1 MEFNTFI
8 HDLKAKS
15 VTRMQREPGMC
26 NTCLMSPAQ
35 AYSPLQR
42 SLRREFDIRG
52 ARYNVTEWGDPGA
65 PLFLFLH
72 GWADTGSTFQF
83 VVDALEEDWHVVAPD
98 WRGFG
103 RSGTSCASYWFPD
116 YLADLHELLRIYSPT
131 QPVRLVGHSMGA
143 NVAALYAGTM
153 PERVQAFVN
162 LEGFGLVDSDPG
174 DAPGRYRDWMEAAEQ
189 GPEFSIYPDLRALST
204 RIARRNPRMN
214 PAHAD
219 FVASEWGV
227 ELADGR
233 LGLRADPLHKLP
245 NPILYR
251 RAEAEACWQA
261 IEADVLFVT
270 GGASDHARHFGH
282 ENAAFPPGSRTVS
295 IDGAGHM
302 LHFDAPAELAAVIEP
317 FLRQYL

>member
-1 MEFNTFI
+1 
-8 HDLKAKS
+8 
-15 VTRMQREPGMC
+15 MQRGPGLC
-26 NTCLMSPAQ
+26 NTGYMPPAVP
-35 AYSPLQR
+35 YSPVQR

-65 PLFLFLH
+65 PMFFFLH

-103 RSGTSCASYWFPD
+103 RSRVSCASYWFPD

-131 QPVRLVGHSMGA
+131 RAARLVGHSMGA

-162 LEGFGLVDSDPG
+162 LEGFGLVDSDPV
-174 DAPGRYRDWMEAAEQ
+174 DAPGRYRDWIQAAEPA
-189 GPEFSIYPDLRALST
+189 PEFSSYADLQALSS
-204 RIARRNPRMN
+204 RIARRNPGME
-214 PAHAD
+214 PAHAE
-219 FVASEWGV
+219 FVASEWGI
-227 ELADGR
+227 ELENGR
-233 LGLRADPLHKLP
+233 LGLRADPRHKLP
-245 NPILYR
+245 NPVLYR

-270 GGASDHARHFGH
+270 GSASDHARHFGH
-282 ENAAFPPGSRTVS
+282 EDAALRPGTRTAS

-302 LHFDAPAELAAVIEP
+302 LHFDAPTELAGIIEP
-317 FLRQYL
+317 FLRQHL